1 MYAIISNS
9 GKQYKVYAGKVILL
23 EKLDTPIG
31 EKIILKNVI
40 MHVGKKNTN
49 FGNPFLNN
57 VFVHGNVL
65 EHGRL
70 KKINIIK
77 FNRRKH
83 YKKQQGHRQWFTTIK
98 INKIEYN
105 IKE

>member
-9 GKQYKVYAGKVILL
+9 GKQYKVSVGKIILL
-23 EKLDTPIG
+23 EKLNAKIG
-31 EKIILKNVI
+31 EKIIFKNVI
-40 MHVGKKNTN
+40 IHVGEKNTN
-49 FGNPFLNN
+49 FGNPFLSN
-57 VFVHGNVL
+57 VFIHGNIL
-65 EHGRL
+65 EHGRS

-83 YKKQQGHRQWFTTIK
+83 YKKQQGHRQWFTTVK
-98 INKIEYN
+98 IHKIEYN